1 MTTITISADVQAS
14 ELGAIEAFL
23 RDRNLLQAQAIKNL
37 QADLAAKNEE
47 LQAVKAEAE
56 QQIQYMKDQ
65 LLEIERRMS
74 RAAETE
80 ASAVEGGEE

>member
-23 RDRNLLQAQAIKNL
+23 RDRNLIQAQAIKNL
-37 QADLAAKNEE
+37 QAELAAKDAE
-47 LQAVKAEAE
+47 LQIVKAETE

-65 LLEIERRMS
+65 LIEIERRMG

-80 ASAVEGGEE
+80 APATDGDVE

>member
-23 RDRNLLQAQAIKNL
+23 RDRNLIQAQAIKNL
-37 QADLAAKNEE
+37 QAELAAKDAE
-47 LQAVKAEAE
+47 LQTVKAETE

-65 LLEIERRMS
+65 LIEIERRMG

-80 ASAVEGGEE
+80 VPATEGDVE